1 MMDFR
6 IADTFTDSLARLTG
20 DEQKAVKTTA
30 FDLQLNPA
38 HPSMSL
44 HRIEQSK
51 DKHFWSVR
59 AGSDIRI
66 ILHKTPN
73 SLMLCYTDHHDKA
86 YDWAARRKLET
97 HPTTGAAQLIEVR
110 ETVQRVIVPFY
121 MQAELPLAPK
131 PNTPSKLLFA
141 NRPDNELMG
150 YGVPTEWLADVK
162 AATEDTLLALADHLP
177 AEAAEALLELAT
189 GGKPRVTAPSVATA
203 NPFDHP
209 DAQRRFR
216 VMTNVAE
223 LQAALDY
230 PWEKWT
236 VFLHPEQRQWVER
249 DYTGPARVSGSAG
262 TGKTIVALHRA
273 VYLARSN
280 PDARVLLTTFSD
292 TLASALHT
300 KLKRLVGSEP
310 RLAERIDVVSLNAI
324 GLRLYKAQQGPIALA
339 SRDTVRQMLRDTT
352 KAVNGHKFSLH
363 FLVTEWEQ
371 IVDAWQLASWDDYRD
386 VTRLGRKTR
395 LPEPQRAVLWAIFEQ
410 VHSALAAQKLV
421 THAGMFT
428 NLAHTLAN
436 SKHPPYDFAVV
447 DEAQDL
453 TVAHLRFLA
462 ALGAN
467 RPDALFFAGDLGQRI
482 FQQPFSWKSLG
493 VDIRGR
499 SRTLRINYRT
509 SHQIRQQADRLLGDQ
524 LVDVDGN
531 SETRSDTVSVFNGP
545 QPVIQVAK
553 TEAEE
558 VKTVGAWLAKQFS
571 AGILPEEF
579 GVFVRSEAQLERA
592 QAAVTAAGVPFKVL
606 DDHAETASGH
616 VSIITMHLAKGLE
629 FRAVVVMACDDEVIP
644 LQERI
649 ETVGDDADLQE
660 VYDTERH
667 LLYVACTRAR
677 DQLLVTGVEPAS
689 EFLGDLLQGY
699 LSRR

>member
-1 MMDFR
+1 MDFR

-51 DKHFWSVR
+51 DKHFWSAR

-66 ILHKTPN
+66 IVHKTDN
-73 SLMLCYTDHHDKA
+73 SLLLCYADHHDKA
-86 YDWAARRKLET
+86 YDWAHRRKLET
-97 HPTTGAAQLIEVR
+97 HPSTGAAQLVVVR
-110 ETVQRVIVPFY
+110 ETVQQVLVPVY
-121 MQAELPLAPK
+121 VQTELPLVQTPAP
-131 PNTPSKLLFA
+131 TIATKLLFA
-141 NRPDNELMG
+141 NRTDDELLS

-162 AATEDTLLALADHLP
+162 AATEDTLLTLADHLP

-189 GGKPRVTAPSVATA
+189 GGKPRVPQPATPVA

-223 LQAALDY
+223 LQTALDY

-249 DYTGPARVSGSAG
+249 DYNGPARVSGSAG

-324 GLRLYKAQQGPIALA
+324 GQRLYKAQHGPVALA
-339 SRDTVRQMLRDTT
+339 SHDAVRHMLSDAAH
-352 KAVNGHKFSLH
+352 AVGGHKFSLH
-363 FLVTEWEQ
+363 FLITEWEQ
-371 IVDAWQLASWDDYRD
+371 VVDAWQLASWGDYRD

-410 VHSALAAQKLV
+410 VRSALAKQKLI

-428 NLAHTLAN
+428 SLAAALAG

-453 TVAHLRFLA
+453 SVAHLRFLA
-462 ALGAN
+462 ALGAS

-509 SHQIRQQADRLLGDQ
+509 SHQIRQQADRLLGEQ
-524 LVDVDGN
+524 SVDVDGN
-531 SETRSDTVSVFNGP
+531 SDTRSDTVSVFNGP
-545 QPVIQVAK
+545 PPVIQVVK
-553 TEAEE
+553 TEDEE
-558 VKTVGAWLAKQFS
+558 IKAVGDWLAAQS
-571 AGILPEEF
+571 AAGVLPQEF
-579 GVFVRSEAQLERA
+579 GVFVRSEAQLVRA
-592 QAAVTAAGVPFKVL
+592 QAAVTASGLPFKVL
-606 DDHAETASGH
+606 DEHVETASGY

-677 DQLLVTGVEPAS
+677 DQLLVTGVAPAS
-689 EFLGDLLQGY
+689 EFLDDLIH
-699 LSRR
+699 